1 MLQAKRE
8 LYDKSGAKVVEAL
21 RRRHFEAYYCSTAAS
36 AVEKALSLI
45 PPEAVV
51 AWGGSMTVD
60 ALGLKGEL
68 CRRGQP
74 LLDRD
79 SVPREEWSEIGRRT
93 MSSDVFLMGSNAVTE
108 DGQLFN
114 IDGTGNRVAALCF
127 GPRHVLVLAGMNK
140 VVPDLAAAYARV
152 RHCAAPMNAQRF
164 NLKTPCSVTGQ
175 CADCLSPESICVSM
189 VATRMSR
196 PAGRI
201 QVILIGE
208 DMGF

>member
-8 LYDKSGAKVVEAL
+8 QYDKSGKRTAEAL
-21 RRRHFEAYYCSTAAS
+21 RRRHFEAYYCATAAE
-36 AVEKALSLI
+36 AAAKALSLI

-51 AWGGSMTVD
+51 SWGGSMTVD
-60 ALGLKGEL
+60 ALGIKDEL
-68 CRRGQP
+68 RRRGQT

-79 SVPREEWSEIGRRT
+79 AAPREQWGDIMRRAQY
-93 MSSDVFLMGSNAVTE
+93 SDVFLMSSNAVTE

-114 IDGTGNRVAALCF
+114 VDGAGNRVAALCF
-127 GPRHVLVLAGMNK
+127 GPKNVIVLAGMNK
-140 VVPDLAAAYARV
+140 VVPDLAAAYARA

-164 NLKTPCSVTGQ
+164 GLQTPCSVTGQ
-175 CADCLSPESICVSM
+175 CGDCLSPDSICVSM

-201 QVILIGE
+201 KVILIGE
-208 DMGF
+208 DLGF